1 MFKEVLVQ
9 RRSGL
14 IQAEVDDELV
24 ALHIDQGACYGFN
37 PTATR
42 IWSMIEAPRRSTELR
57 DELLRDYDVE
67 PAACEQQLMAL
78 LGQLEQDGLVE
89 LKPVEA

>member
-1 MFKEVLVQ
+1 VFKEVLVQ

-42 IWSMIEAPRRSTELR
+42 IWSMIETPRRSTELR

-67 PAACEQQLMAL
+67 PEACERQLMSL

-89 LKPVEA
+89 LQPVEA

>member
-1 MFKEVLVQ
+1 VSKEVLVQ

-42 IWSMIEAPRRSTELR
+42 IWSMIETPRRLTDLR
-57 DELLRDYDVE
+57 DALVRDYDVE
-67 PAACEQQLMAL
+67 PAACERQLVAL

-89 LKPVEA
+89 LQPVEA

>member
-42 IWSMIEAPRRSTELR
+42 IWSMIESPRRSTDLR
-57 DELLRDYDVE
+57 DALLRDYDVE
-67 PAACEQQLMAL
+67 PEACEKQLMAL

-89 LKPVEA
+89 LQPVEA

>member
-42 IWSMIEAPRRSTELR
+42 IWSMIETPRRSTELR
-57 DELLRDYDVE
+57 DALLRDYDVE
-67 PAACEQQLMAL
+67 PAACERQLMAL

>member
-42 IWSMIEAPRRSTELR
+42 IWSMIETPRRSTELR
-57 DELLRDYDVE
+57 DELLRDYDVQ

-89 LKPVEA
+89 LQPVEA

>member
-1 MFKEVLVQ
+1 MSKEVLVQ

-42 IWSMIEAPRRSTELR
+42 IWAMIETPRRLTDLR
-57 DELLRDYDVE
+57 DALLRDYDVE
-67 PAACEQQLMAL
+67 PEACERQLVAL

-89 LKPVEA
+89 LQPVEA